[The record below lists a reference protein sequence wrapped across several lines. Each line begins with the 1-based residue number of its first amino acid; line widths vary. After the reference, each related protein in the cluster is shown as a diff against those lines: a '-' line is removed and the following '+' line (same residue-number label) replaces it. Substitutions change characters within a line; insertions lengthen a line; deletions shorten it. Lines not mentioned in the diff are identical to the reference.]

1 MPTKVMPDM
10 GPLELGVLVVLVA
23 LVLVVDRVRARA
35 RSKTNNQ
42 GPCRTRR
49 P

>member
-10 GPLELGVLVVLVA
+10 GPLELGVLVVE
-23 LVLVVDRVRARA
+23 RVRARA